1 MEFVAILKDA
11 KNGEN
16 AKLFMN
22 FIMDPE
28 NAVIIF
34 DFRSLHRDLDGTA
47 EVGFCGYEREGR
59 PLGFGAALF
68 LNSIQGFYRPKPA
81 V

>member
-1 MEFVAILKDA
+1 MKVK
-11 KNGEN
+11 G
-16 AKLFMN
+16 
-22 FIMDPE
+22 
-28 NAVIIF
+28 
-34 DFRSLHRDLDGTA
+34 G
-47 EVGFCGYEREGR
+47 